1 LKPANIFLSVNR
13 HGVIAPKVLDFG
25 ISKITDDGEPDPAK
39 LQSFFGP
46 KADEIV
52 RMLED
57 KDTDGAVSMI
67 GRTLLATVVN
77 ILPILEQNVQQSRC
91 TKGAYQFNQ
100 TVSSIRELLADLQ
113 AAQDR
118 GEIGHRIVERFI
130 RPAFQDIG
138 AQIVTGFAEIEAQ
151 AKNRMSDSEYQ
162 EFRKDTLEIIKRNL
176 ATYIRDVYEEQK
188 KAVVQSL
195 T

>member
-1 LKPANIFLSVNR
+1 
-13 HGVIAPKVLDFG
+13 
-25 ISKITDDGEPDPAK
+25 
-39 LQSFFGP
+39 
-46 KADEIV
+46 
-52 RMLED
+52 
-57 KDTDGAVSMI
+57 
-67 GRTLLATVVN
+67 
-77 ILPILEQNVQQSRC
+77 
-91 TKGAYQFNQ
+91 
-100 TVSSIRELLADLQ
+100 LQ